1 MTDKSPIEFPCDF
14 VIKVM
19 GVADD
24 HFEKIA
30 MRIAERHSQKVH
42 LDKTTKKHSKKGD
55 YVSITLTVHFKNK
68 AQMDSLYLE
77 LRETP
82 EILMAL

>member
-19 GVADD
+19 GAANN
-24 HFEKIA
+24 HFEGLII
-30 MRIAERHSQKVH
+30 RIAERHCQKVH

-55 YVSITLTVHFKNK
+55 YVSITLTVHFENK
-68 AQMDSLYLE
+68 AQMDSLYQE
-77 LRETP
+77 MRETP

>member
-1 MTDKSPIEFPCDF
+1 MSDQSPIEFPCDF

-19 GVADD
+19 GAANDT
-24 HFEKIA
+24 FEA
-30 MRIAERHSQKVH
+30 LALRIAERHAEKVH
-42 LDKTTKKHSKKGD
+42 VDKTSKKHSQKGD
-55 YVSITLTVHFKNK
+55 YVSITLTVHFLNK
-68 AQMDSLYLE
+68 AQMDSLYQE